1 MNRLQILSAAK
12 AVLATGSGQPEK
24 HLAICFAI
32 DAVIKGK
39 RGNARTIAR
48 EIQDEIMAYLKPH
61 LTFRAR
67 HNHDCNTEQIQAIR
81 HAHLDK
87 LIKEAAK

>member
-1 MNRLQILSAAK
+1 MNRLQILTAAK

-32 DAVIKGK
+32 DAVTKGK
-39 RGNARTIAR
+39 RGNARAIAG
-48 EIQDEIMAYLKPH
+48 EIQDEIMEYLAPD
-61 LTFRAR
+61 LTFRSK
-67 HNHDCNTEQIQAIR
+67 HYTLNTDQIQAAR

-87 LIKEAAK
+87 LIQEAAQ

>member
-32 DAVIKGK
+32 DAVSKRSPKIAEAIK
-39 RGNARTIAR
+39 T
-48 EIQDEIMAYLKPH
+48 EIMAHLKPH
-61 LTFRAR
+61 LSFRSMLGSSY
-67 HNHDCNTEQIQAIR
+67 NTGQIQAAR
-81 HAHLDK
+81 HVYIDT